1 MCLEDSKQKKAN
13 NLLRFNLVEKR
24 KWWKVERGHN
34 SSHRCFFVTLMRVD
48 FFYGLKDRARPIRYL
63 DGRQLKGNSLG
74 KRKNETFSPNRIIGS
89 LGRWDLTCCV
99 RWNTPESDPRNTL
112 TIQGENHISLVSTKE
127 AKNICSHKT
136 CSQCL

>member
-1 MCLEDSKQKKAN
+1 MIDNSYHFQLYQRGFGENGVCLEDSKQKKAN

-99 RWNTPESDPRNTL
+99 RCLILGCSIWGFRY
-112 TIQGENHISLVSTKE
+112 QVVVS
-127 AKNICSHKT
+127 IR
-136 CSQCL
+136 